1 MTPSEANKIDINK
14 ETNLD
19 ALRELV
25 KFWQN
30 LTFNAVTELQKHK
43 PTFTL
48 EDLKKSNEENGIK
61 NKL

>member
-1 MTPSEANKIDINK
+1 MTPSEANKININN

-19 ALRELV
+19 KLRELV

-30 LTFNAVTELQKHK
+30 LTINAITELQKHK

-48 EDLKKSNEENGIK
+48 DNLQNSDEENSITK
-61 NKL
+61 